1 MQSEK
6 KSLRG
11 RKGSYDAAL
20 RSSPAR
26 ATRTVFLLFVV
37 VVLAGLSTQF
47 TQAFTTPVS
56 QFSSRIS
63 VTRDQ
68 KGRMYQSD
76 KDSEQGGEIEKNL
89 ASYSTPVNTGDDTP
103 LGRLLRGAIQSGS
116 SSELTK
122 GSLVIAKAD
131 IPSMGIWMDQSYT
144 LEQVVLQKTT
154 EDGVVEK
161 IPQESISGEVPA
173 GYTQYITLYSPVYHK
188 ESGPVICTP
197 EEVGLVSL
205 QTEVVDSIIFALPV
219 LAFWT
224 ATAFTFAK
232 NYNDRYGGNF
242 IDALFRT

>member
-1 MQSEK
+1 MKSEK
-6 KSLRG
+6 KSLLG
-11 RKGSYDAAL
+11 RKGSYVAAL

-26 ATRTVFLLFVV
+26 ATRTVFLFFV

-63 VTRDQ
+63 VTRDRR
-68 KGRMYQSD
+68 GRMSQPD

-122 GSLVIAKAD
+122 GSLVISKAD

-154 EDGVVEK
+154 ADDGVVEK
-161 IPQESISGEVPA
+161 IPQESISVEVPA